1 MRLGLAANP
10 KRGDAVEFEERFE
23 QIARNSGWDCVRCEG
38 MDSGAPEGGRP
49 DVLAVLGGDGTLLR
63 YAGLASRWDIPIL
76 GIHLGR
82 IGFLSE
88 IYAEEFAYSLDRI
101 MQNQYAL
108 ERHMMLSCRV
118 DGDEPYDCL
127 NDVLLYKKS
136 FSGVAEISVT
146 LDGLPVGRVFCDG
159 IIAATPTG
167 STAYNISAGGPVI
180 APGLESITMTP
191 VCPHTLHVKPVV
203 ASPQSVWRFT
213 ARDEITVI
221 CDGMQKR
228 MVPGGTGITVTGSD
242 RSVSFVRF
250 DRKNIFR
257 LIQEKLY

>member
-1 MRLGLAANP
+1 MLLGLAANP
-10 KRGDAVEFEERFE
+10 ERGDAVEYEERFE
-23 QIARNSGWDCVRCEG
+23 QIAQDSGWDCVRCDG
-38 MDSGAPEGGRP
+38 AASGAFQEARP

-63 YAGLASRWDIPIL
+63 YAGPASQYGIPIL

-88 IYAEEFAYSLDRI
+88 IYAEEFAYSIERI
-101 MQNQYAL
+101 RQGQYTL
-108 ERHMMLSCRV
+108 EEHMMLSCRV
-118 DGDEPYDCL
+118 DGGEAYDCL
-127 NDVLLYKKS
+127 NDVLLCKKS
-136 FSGVAEISVT
+136 LSGVAEISVT

-203 ASPQSVWRFT
+203 AAPESVWRFLS
-213 ARDEITVI
+213 RDGILVI
-221 CDGMQKR
+221 CDGMQKCL
-228 MVPGGTGITVTGSD
+228 VPGGTGITVT
-242 RSVSFVRF
+242 RSERCVRF
-250 DRKNIFR
+250 IRFERKNIFR